1 MSLKTLLFSILS
13 ALLILLLSATFI
25 AVLHNEK
32 NEIQTELYNNSKN
45 VAQSLSLSLTN
56 AKGDKTLME
65 TMINAVFD
73 GGHFNQIVLMDNNH
87 HIIYKRL
94 KETHEYKIPK
104 WFKKFIKLT
113 SPIAN
118 ANVSNGWTPFGIL
131 YVQNDVEYAYDK
143 LYKIFIQLLIIYFFV
158 TVISIIILKIILNQI
173 LKPLEKIKNQAQ
185 SIINKK
191 FVVIKELP
199 FIKELRD
206 VTIALNKMVEKLK
219 IMFENANKEIVKLK
233 QKEYI
238 DPVTGLKNRKYYIEK
253 LNSLIN
259 NEENI
264 LEGVNIFIMLKN
276 LEEANK
282 KLGRIKTD
290 NMIKEI
296 AENIK
301 DFLQSKILPNL
312 NSTDFIFARLNG
324 SEFAVFIPNITK
336 EESEKI
342 IYLLHNNISEIIKK
356 YTDSIEILI
365 GAYIIKP
372 STSLEEILSN
382 TDRAVA
388 MAEVS
393 QEKTALIETYTHTL
407 YSKEEWKQILTN
419 ALKNDNFTFIE
430 YKAVDLRNNK
440 IHHKTLSLCLKS
452 GDIILKYS
460 DFIPAAIHLD
470 MIDEIYK
477 NAINKLINS
486 KFNFKKYSFKLPVEF
501 INKTTN
507 FLYLEKTFKNKKP
520 EYELIL
526 ELPEKFII
534 ENIETAQELIKIF
547 KQNNLKF
554 GIYNFIA
561 ESKDFNYILE
571 LHPEFIKSD
580 KSFYLNQKSETLAHL
595 KNIAIPTETDLIAT
609 GVNEEKYIK
618 KLKDIGIYIIQGII
632 TEKITGN

>member
-13 ALLILLLSATFI
+13 TLMILLWSATFI

-94 KETHEYKIPK
+94 KEIHEYKVPE
-104 WFKKFIKLT
+104 WFKKLIKLT
-113 SPIAN
+113 SPTAN
-118 ANVSNGWTPFGIL
+118 ANVSNGWNPFGIV

-143 LYKIFIQLLIIYFFV
+143 LYKIFIQLLIIYLFA

-185 SIINKK
+185 AIINRK
-191 FVVIKELP
+191 FVTIKELP

-238 DPVTGLKNRKYYIEK
+238 DPLTGLKNRKYYIEK
-253 LNSLIN
+253 LNAIIN
-259 NEENI
+259 SEENI

-296 AENIK
+296 AIK
-301 DFLQSKILPNL
+301 INEFLKSKILPNL
-312 NSTDFIFARLNG
+312 NNTDFIFARLNG

-336 EESEKI
+336 EEAEKI
-342 IYLLHNNISEIIKK
+342 IYLLHKNISGIIKK
-356 YTDSIEILI
+356 YTDAIEVLI
-365 GAYIIKP
+365 GAYMVKP
-372 STSLEEILSN
+372 STTLEEILSN

-388 MAEVS
+388 TAEVT
-393 QEKTALIETYTHTL
+393 QEKTALIETFSHTL
-407 YSKEEWKQILTN
+407 YSKEEWKKILTD
-419 ALKNDNFTFIE
+419 ALKKNSFDFFE
-430 YKAVDLRNNK
+430 YNAVDLKNNK
-440 IHHKTLSLCLKS
+440 IHHKTLSLCLKT
-452 GDIILKYS
+452 GDKILKYS

-477 NAINKLINS
+477 KAINKLIHS
-486 KFNFKKYSFKLPVEF
+486 KFDFKKYSFKLPVEF

-507 FLYLEKTFKNKKP
+507 FLYLEKTFKDKKP
-520 EYELIL
+520 DYELIL

-534 ENIETAQELIKIF
+534 ENIDTAQELIKIF
-547 KQNNLKF
+547 KQNSLKF

-561 ESKDFNYILE
+561 ESNDFNYIIE

-580 KSFYLNQKSETLAHL
+580 KSFYLNQKNETLAHL
-595 KNIAIPTETDLIAT
+595 KNIAITTETDLIAT
-609 GVNEEKYIK
+609 GVNNEKYIQ
-618 KLKDIGIYIIQGII
+618 KLQEIGIYIIQGSI